1 MKSLLLSAAIIVA
14 IARVCRNRDD
24 ECKEMRAESLPTC
37 FPQND
42 VENLNKDPRRPY
54 DLFNFYYPPG
64 QTSVRFH

>member
-1 MKSLLLSAAIIVA
+1 MKSLLFSAAIIMA
-14 IARVCRNRDD
+14 IARLCRDRDQ
-24 ECKEMRAESLPTC
+24 EPIVRAESLPIYL
-37 FPQND
+37 PQQR

>member
-1 MKSLLLSAAIIVA
+1 MKSILLSGAIIMAVA
-14 IARVCRNRDD
+14 RLCRNRDP
-24 ECKEMRAESLPTC
+24 ECQGMRPETLPIC
-37 FPQND
+37 FSQQS

>member
-1 MKSLLLSAAIIVA
+1 MKSLLFSAAIIMA
-14 IARVCRNRDD
+14 IARLCRNRDH
-24 ECKEMRAESLPTC
+24 ERNGVRFESLPIF
-37 FPQND
+37 FPQQS

>member
-1 MKSLLLSAAIIVA
+1 MKSLLFSAAIIMA
-14 IARVCRNRDD
+14 IARLCRNRD
-24 ECKEMRAESLPTC
+24 EKPIGIRAESLPTC
-37 FPQND
+37 VPQQS

>member
-1 MKSLLLSAAIIVA
+1 MKSLLFSAAIIMA
-14 IARVCRNRDD
+14 IARLCRDRDQEPID
-24 ECKEMRAESLPTC
+24 VRAESLPIYL
-37 FPQND
+37 PQQR

>member
-1 MKSLLLSAAIIVA
+1 MKSLLFSVAVIMA
-14 IARVCRNRDD
+14 IARLCRDRDRQSIG
-24 ECKEMRAESLPTC
+24 MRDESLPIY
-37 FPQND
+37 FFQQR

>member
-1 MKSLLLSAAIIVA
+1 MKSLFFSAAIIKA
-14 IARVCRNRDD
+14 IARLCRDRDQEPID
-24 ECKEMRAESLPTC
+24 VRAESMPIYLP
-37 FPQND
+37 QHR

>member
-1 MKSLLLSAAIIVA
+1 MKSILLSAAIIMA
-14 IARVCRNRDD
+14 ITRLCRNRGP
-24 ECKEMRAESLPTC
+24 ERKVMRPGTLPIC
-37 FPQND
+37 FFQQS

>member
-1 MKSLLLSAAIIVA
+1 MKSLLFSAAIIMA
-14 IARVCRNRDD
+14 IARLCRDRDQ
-24 ECKEMRAESLPTC
+24 EPLGVRAESLPIY
-37 FPQND
+37 FPQQR

>member
-1 MKSLLLSAAIIVA
+1 MKSIFLSAAIIMA
-14 IARVCRNRDD
+14 ITRLCRNRDH
-24 ECKEMRAESLPTC
+24 ERKGMRSEALPIRFSQES
-37 FPQND
+37 